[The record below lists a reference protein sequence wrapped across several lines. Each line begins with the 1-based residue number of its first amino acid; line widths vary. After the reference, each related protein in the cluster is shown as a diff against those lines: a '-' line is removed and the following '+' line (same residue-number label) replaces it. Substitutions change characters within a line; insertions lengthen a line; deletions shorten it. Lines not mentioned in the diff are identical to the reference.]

1 MKNSKMKNSND
12 LSRRDFLRAGAIS
25 AAAFSAIP
33 AIADT
38 ADADTPAVLGGPAA
52 RTIGA
57 PGWPQ
62 WSSDFNEEMANVM
75 SRCVWS
81 RSERVSEFERQWAEM
96 NGAKHCLAV
105 VNGTNALS
113 ASFMELD
120 INPGDEVI
128 CSPYTFSASVFGILY
143 KGAMPVWADIDPET
157 SQVDVEKLR
166 AKITPRTKAIMVVHI
181 CGNPADMT
189 AIMEIAREHN
199 LFVVEDACQAHLAT
213 INGKKVGT
221 FGNAGCFSFQTS
233 KCIPVGEGGGIL
245 TDDPDFY
252 DRLFS
257 YHNYGYAT
265 TISPGTWGSIHAFRL
280 ANKIRMAEYQAMIG
294 LCQLRSAEENHIKR
308 NENGNYLRELLADL
322 QGVHAARYC
331 PGVDSVSHYLFPMI
345 YEAGNDVLKGMTR
358 DQFINALVAE
368 GVPASV
374 GYPNDPLYGQ
384 KLIETTFESPIYK
397 KFYGDIDFEAYKEE
411 NNCPALAKTCDT
423 SIWISGNGFFLADK
437 RVMDQVYLAFKKV
450 LTHAEEIA
458 KA

>member
-1 MKNSKMKNSND
+1 MKKSND

-25 AAAFSAIP
+25 AAAMTAAP
-33 AIADT
+33 VIANT
-38 ADADTPAVLGGPAA
+38 ADADTPAILGGPAA
-52 RTIGA
+52 RTTGY
-57 PGWPQ
+57 PRWPH
-62 WSSDFNEEMANVM
+62 WSSEYNAEIAAVM
-75 SRCVWS
+75 ERGVWS
-81 RSERVSEFERQWAEM
+81 RAERVTEFEHQWAEM

-128 CSPYTFSASVFGILY
+128 CSPYTFSASIFGILY

-166 AKITPRTKAIMVVHI
+166 AKITPRTKGIMVVHI
-181 CGNPADMT
+181 CGLPADMT

-199 LFVVEDACQAHLAT
+199 LFVVEDACQAHLSS

-233 KCIPVGEGGGIL
+233 KCIPIGEGGGIL
-245 TDDPDFY
+245 TDDSDFY
-252 DRLFS
+252 DRLYS

-265 TISPGTWGSIHAFRL
+265 TIMPGTWGSIHSFRL
-280 ANKIRMAEYQAMIG
+280 ANKIRMAEYQAAMG
-294 LCQLRSAEENHIKR
+294 LCQLRVAEENHIQR

-322 QGVHAARYC
+322 QGVRTVRYN

-345 YEAGNDVLKGMTR
+345 FDEGNDALKGMTR
-358 DQFINALVAE
+358 QQFINAISAE
-368 GVPASV
+368 GVGATV

-384 KLIETTFESPIYK
+384 KLIETTFQSPIYK

-423 SIWISGNGFFLADK
+423 SIWFSGQGLFLGE
-437 RVMDQVYLAFKKV
+437 RQVMDEIYLAFKKV
-450 LTHAEEIA
+450 LSHAEQIA